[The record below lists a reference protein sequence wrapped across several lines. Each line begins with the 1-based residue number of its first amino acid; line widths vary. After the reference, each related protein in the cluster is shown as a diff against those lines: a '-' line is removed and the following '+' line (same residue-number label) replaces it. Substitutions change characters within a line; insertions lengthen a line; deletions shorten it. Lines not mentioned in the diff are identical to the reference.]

1 MCRSAAEGGRRC
13 NGGSCGAAGAR
24 LRQRRSR
31 ARRGLE
37 AAYATGDPAT
47 VATAAAKYTAVTG
60 DQPPAATEA
69 GRFAGDLHAPP
80 APAAPTNSGQIA
92 GELTTPT
99 APTAPE
105 EPMPKPDEPKPSTP
119 EPAGTPS
126 GPTEDRVRDAV
137 AKLAAQGE
145 WVGIV
150 NVRKALGDVDHDEVT
165 RVLLEMNRNDPNVHM
180 VPEDNRKALTDEDHA
195 AAIEIGGDA
204 QHVMRIERPRDTSA
218 KNRVQTAGVGNASAD
233 DLAQAL
239 RDPLTPSR
247 TYDEIRAEQKRR
259 EQQVVTSPTPA
270 DATTAVETARTPAT
284 AEQRVR
290 DVYRELAS
298 RPQGWVRLS
307 DVRER
312 LGATLPR
319 DEVDKALLT
328 MTRTGRVHLSP
339 DSDRR
344 GLTQADH
351 ESAVRIGKE
360 DKHLVAIEP
369 EDDE

>member
-13 NGGSCGAAGAR
+13 SGRSCGAAGAR
-24 LRQRRSR
+24 ARQARSR
-31 ARRGLE
+31 ARRGLD
-37 AAYATGDPAT
+37 AARAAGDPDQ
-47 VATAAAKYTAVTG
+47 VAAAEAKYTAVTG
-60 DQPPAATEA
+60 TP
-69 GRFAGDLHAPP
+69 PP
-80 APAAPTNSGQIA
+80 APNVVGTFAGQLPA
-92 GELTTPT
+92 TPEPT
-99 APTAPE
+99 APGK
-105 EPMPKPDEPKPSTP
+105 PMPKPEPQPSKP
-119 EPAGTPS
+119 EPADAPS
-126 GPTEDRVRDAV
+126 GSTEDRVRDAV

-150 NVRKALGDVDHDEVT
+150 DVRKALRDVDHDEVT
-165 RVLLEMNRNDPNVHM
+165 RVLLDMNRNDPNVHM

-204 QHVMRIERPRDTSA
+204 QHAMRIERPRDTSA
-218 KNRVQTAGVGNASAD
+218 KDRVQAAGVGNASAD

-259 EQQVVTSPTPA
+259 EQRVVTSPASTE
-270 DATTAVETARTPAT
+270 ATSATETARTETRPPAT

-319 DEVDKALLT
+319 DEVDKALQA

-344 GLTQADH
+344 GLTQVDH
-351 ESAVRIGKE
+351 DSAVRIGRE
-360 DKHLVAIEP
+360 DNHLLAIEP
-369 EDDE
+369 DDDE